1 MNSKTPKKEMV
12 SLRIPQPLNKR
23 LTEYLA
29 PKGITKNAFILGLIN
44 KELDKAKKREA

>member
-1 MNSKTPKKEMV
+1 MTNKEKE
-12 SLRIPQPLNKR
+12 RITVRLPNELNKQ